1 MKYSESVKKLAPALL
16 AVQGKIKNLKKE
28 AINEELNT
36 MYVDLPT
43 VLKFVRP
50 ILQSEDIVLIQGTEK
65 IGDEEGIVTRLMHK
79 SGEFVESTTSTKMVD
94 VANSF
99 EELQLD
105 KTNYL
110 QKYGGQITYMR
121 RYAIFTLLGIGTTD
135 DDGNDPKSVT
145 QAEMAENFRTVALTK
160 DYPTKKVKG
169 VPTKTI
175 TLQERI
181 QRLPKDLTELLERV
195 GAKTPVQKLTIMRV
209 AKWDIRTATKEC
221 LKRIKAVKGSGPRG
235 PHPGL
240 ATMSAAEGKKLDK
253 IADKHR
259 KTINGKGNKANGKD
273 DKTIK

>member
-1 MKYSESVKKLAPALL
+1 LKYSESVKKLAPALL
-16 AVQGKIKNLKKE
+16 AVQGKIRNMKKE

-65 IGDEEGIVTRLMHK
+65 VGDEDGIVTRLMHK
-79 SGEFVESTTSTKMVD
+79 SGEYVESLTSTKMVD
-94 VANSF
+94 VNNSF

-121 RYAIFTLLGIGTTD
+121 RYAIFTLLGIGTED
-135 DDGNDPKSVT
+135 NDGNEPKNVT
-145 QAEMAENFRTVALTK
+145 QADMAEEFREKAVKAS
-160 DYPTKKVKG
+160 KKGTIK
-169 VPTKTI
+169 PEKTI
-175 TLQERI
+175 TLAQRI
-181 QRLPKDLTELLERV
+181 EELPKDLKEILERV
-195 GAKTPVQKLTIMRV
+195 GAKTAVQKLTIMRV

-221 LKRIKAVKGSGPRG
+221 LRRLRVAKPSGPRG
-235 PHPGL
+235 PHKGL
-240 ATMSAAEGKKLDK
+240 ETMTAAEGAKLDK

-259 KTINGKGNKANGKD
+259 KIIQRKGTKANG
-273 DKTIK
+273 